1 MRRFLLRVAGV
12 FLLSSLAW
20 LAVPFASGSAQE
32 PATKSLREM
41 EPSNVLVVF
50 ELEGKL
56 MAIRLEQESQIAVFQ
71 SCFPDY
77 RSRPAGEGMALWKP
91 KYEIY
96 FNFPSGETVRVAV
109 SSNSRYWSTGRGA
122 LEIRGAYFNHVIHE
136 LLKEKMR

>member
-1 MRRFLLRVAGV
+1 MRRFLSSGRSV
-12 FLLSSLAW
+12 LLPLLLAW
-20 LAVPFASGSAQE
+20 LALTTTLTHAQE
-32 PATKSLREM
+32 PATKSLSEL
-41 EPSNVLVVF
+41 EPNNVLVVF

-71 SCFPDY
+71 SCFPNY
-77 RSRPAGEGMALWKP
+77 RSRPAGEGMAMWKP

-96 FNFPSGETVRVAV
+96 FNFPSGETIRVTV